1 MMYALDPVRRSAH
14 KTTAARATL
23 GACLYFDGDP
33 LPKEKK
39 SACSTSERRA
49 MFFEK
54 PSSFHVISS
63 ALASALSPAYPA
75 PRARLGIECSD
86 LRDRARDCVYR
97 PPTPREVGRARRLLS
112 RVPLSSREQTC
123 FHDPFCLHSH
133 ENAYIHSLPR
143 FSTLNPSPEPCSKP
157 IPAIPQT
164 TNSYPTPRS

>member
-1 MMYALDPVRRSAH
+1 MRSTLCGGPRTRRPPPVPLSVRAFISMGTRCQRKKKAP
-14 KTTAARATL
+14 AA
-23 GACLYFDGDP
+23 P
-33 LPKEKK
+33 L
-39 SACSTSERRA
+39 RQGRW
-49 MFFEK
+49 FFEK